1 MEMKV
6 VDIKTGRKL
15 GPGDCGEI
23 RVKGPMCFKGYLD
36 MPEETAAI
44 FDEDGFLKTG
54 DLGYYSARGELYVR
68 ERIKDLIKCMDNQV
82 VPAEVEE
89 ILQQHPD
96 VLQAAVVG
104 IPHAEYGE
112 AARAFVVLKEGV
124 PLTTETQVES
134 KKRQLMEYM
143 ESLVSTPKQLHGGVE
158 FVAAIPQTDTGKHN
172 RRQLREAHLQKNDP
186 ESVLKGTE

>member
-1 MEMKV
+1 
-6 VDIKTGRKL
+6 
-15 GPGDCGEI
+15 
-23 RVKGPMCFKGYLD
+23 
-36 MPEETAAI
+36 
-44 FDEDGFLKTG
+44 
-54 DLGYYSARGELYVR
+54 
-68 ERIKDLIKCMDNQV
+68 MDNQV

-124 PLTTETQVES
+124 PLTTEAQVES

-158 FVAAIPQTDTGKHN
+158 FVAAIPQTDTAKHN
-172 RRQLREAHLQKNDP
+172 RRQLREAYLQKTDP
-186 ESVLKGTE
+186 ESVLKETE